1 MAACGQLA
9 GSSSTAS
16 VSALP
21 KSMSITVWV
30 PGKPETQ
37 GSTRCFTPQ
46 GSRKPVIVHDNPR
59 LGAWRTAVTF
69 LVKHAAH
76 KARWDTPLDEPIEVV
91 ATFYLEA
98 PKRPRFELP
107 AVKPDLDKLQ
117 RAIGDALGNGILKDD
132 SRIVHWNV
140 WKHYGTEPG
149 VKLTL
154 TRLTQKEVARLIQ
167 EGEDDQ

>member
-1 MAACGQLA
+1 M
-9 GSSSTAS
+9 AS

-21 KSMSITVWV
+21 KSITVWV

-59 LGAWRTAVTF
+59 LEAWRTAVTF
-69 LVKHAAH
+69 VVKHATH
-76 KARWDTPLDEPIEVV
+76 KVRWDTPL
-91 ATFYLEA
+91 
-98 PKRPRFELP
+98 
-107 AVKPDLDKLQ
+107 VKPDLDKLQ

-132 SRIVHWNV
+132 SRIVHWDV
-140 WKHYGTEPG
+140 WKRYGTEPG

-154 TRLTQKEVARLIQ
+154 TRLTQK
-167 EGEDDQ
+167 GDDQG

>member
-1 MAACGQLA
+1 M
-9 GSSSTAS
+9 
-16 VSALP
+16 SALP
-21 KSMSITVWV
+21 KSITVWV

-37 GSTRCFTPQ
+37 GSTRCFTPP

-69 LVKHAAH
+69 LVKHAAN
-76 KARWDTPLDEPIEVV
+76 KARWDTPLDEPVEVI
-91 ATFYLEA
+91 AEFYLQP

-117 RAIGDALGNGILKDD
+117 RAIGDALGNGILRDD

-140 WKHYGTEPG
+140 WKHYGTEQG

-154 TRLTQKEVARLIQ
+154 TRLTQEEVTRLAQ

>member
-1 MAACGQLA
+1 
-9 GSSSTAS
+9 
-16 VSALP
+16 
-21 KSMSITVWV
+21 MSITVWV

-59 LGAWRTAVTF
+59 LEAWRTAVTF

-76 KARWDTPLDEPIEVV
+76 KARWNGALLPGTGARGTPLDEPVEVV
-91 ATFYLEA
+91 AEFYLQP
-98 PKRPRFELP
+98 PKRPRFKLP

-140 WKHYGTEPG
+140 WKHYGTEQG

-154 TRLTQKEVARLIQ
+154 TRLTQEEVTKLAQ

>member
-1 MAACGQLA
+1 M
-9 GSSSTAS
+9 AS

-21 KSMSITVWV
+21 KSITVWV
-30 PGKPETQ
+30 PGRPETQ

-46 GSRKPVIVHDNPR
+46 GSRKPVIVHDNRR
-59 LGAWRTAVTF
+59 LEAWRTAVTF
-69 LVKHAAH
+69 VVKHAAH
-76 KARWDTPLDEPIEVV
+76 KARWDTPLDEPVEVT
-91 ATFYLEA
+91 ATFYLAA

-132 SRIVHWNV
+132 SRIVHWDV
-140 WKHYGTEPG
+140 WKRYGTEPG

-154 TRLTQKEVARLIQ
+154 TRLTQKGANE
-167 EGEDDQ
+167 